1 MSVMI
6 ALLFGVVDHAAILIG
21 LIQIESSGFHP
32 NILLTVFKRTW
43 QSSAMRT

>member
-6 ALLFGVVDHAAILIG
+6 ALLFRVVDHAAILIG

-32 NILLTVFKRTW
+32 KHFTYCVQENM
-43 QSSAMRT
+43 A